1 MAERQIERV
10 DEKTQAARLEAELRR
25 ARRELREE
33 EAELAA
39 AQAAVNRFRMH
50 CRLQLDALVD
60 QLLALGRERQS
71 VLTRLALL
79 QQAAHLVPYQGEGEE
94 AFWRPGAAEEDA
106 DEVRGETADFD
117 PPPPPAADD
126 EASLKR
132 LYRELARRFHPDL
145 AETAAERAYRT
156 SMMAAV
162 NAAYAAADLRA
173 LYDLAGELKPEE
185 VAELAGIESRRIR
198 RLRKQIMK
206 CRRRRR
212 KVKQQY
218 RALRRETT
226 ARLWQKAQEVAAD
239 DADWWSSVR
248 RELEAAIARRR
259 REIAEL
265 EGQAAA
271 LKEAGAKVAW
281 E

>member
-1 MAERQIERV
+1 MGEIERV

-25 ARRELREE
+25 ARRELQEE

-50 CRLQLDALVD
+50 CRLQLDALVS

-71 VLTRLALL
+71 VLIRLALL

-94 AFWRPGAAEEDA
+94 AFWRPGAAAEEA
-106 DEVRGETADFD
+106 DEGREETADFD
-117 PPPPPAADD
+117 LPPPPADD
-126 EASLKR
+126 EMSLKR
-132 LYRELARRFHPDL
+132 LYRELARKFHPDL
-145 AETAAERAYRT
+145 AETAVEGAYRT
-156 SMMAAV
+156 AIMAAV
-162 NAAYAAADLRA
+162 NAAYAAGDLRA
-173 LYDLAGELKPEE
+173 LYDLAGELEPEE
-185 VAELAGIESRRIR
+185 VAELAGIESKRIR
-198 RLRKQIMK
+198 RLRQQIMT

-226 ARLWQKAQEVAAD
+226 ARLWQKAQEVAAA
-239 DADWWSSVR
+239 DADWWSSVQ

-265 EGQAAA
+265 EQQAAA
-271 LKEAGAKVAW
+271 LEEAGATVAW